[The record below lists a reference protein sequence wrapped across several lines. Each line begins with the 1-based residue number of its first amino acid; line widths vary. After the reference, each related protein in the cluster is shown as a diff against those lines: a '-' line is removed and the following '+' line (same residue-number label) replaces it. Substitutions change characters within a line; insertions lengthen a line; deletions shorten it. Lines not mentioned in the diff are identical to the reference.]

1 MTLSSFLNVSA
12 NRLEL
17 GDTLVIEH
25 LADAV
30 LRRAEQRPKAPLRSA
45 SRADAGRWVHLIS
58 AVVYGVRSCL
68 IRLRLCVH
76 KPAL

>member
-45 SRADAGRWVHLIS
+45 SRADAGRLIS